1 MKNRKTKLTVLLS
14 LMLLA
19 CLLLSSCGSKKGL
32 TGTWEGLGGLV
43 TLVLRDD
50 GTYTSTNSFNTLT
63 GGSVPT
69 YKYTYDNQSFTIY
82 FTCDGYDENDQ
93 PCKWEYRKT
102 YFYNLE
108 DNGDTL
114 TINASQVTR
123 YKNGKYDST
132 EPKEPESIIMTRK
145 K

>member
-50 GTYTSTNSFNTLT
+50 GTYTSTNSFQ
-63 GGSVPT
+63 GISYGDVPT
-69 YKYTYDNQSFTIY
+69 YKYTYDDQSFTLY
-82 FTCDGYDENDQ
+82 FESDGPD
-93 PCKWEYRKT
+93 WEGNTWEKRQK
-102 YFYNLE
+102 FYYKLE
-108 DNGDTL
+108 DNGDTI
-114 TINASQVTR
+114 TISASQVTY
-123 YKNGKYDST
+123 YKNGKYDRT
-132 EPKEPESIIMTRK
+132 DPKESESIIMTRK